1 VKGKRWV
8 GRWLREEKGQVAARL
23 RLRHGVG
30 GQMVVRRKE
39 AATMAFG
46 RVAAVPW
53 LGPKEGDEIER
64 EWAEWGNEAQFGSGL
79 ARWAGAE
86 MEGWGGRGWTGR
98 REKGW
103 WAEMRKEIGIKYLN
117 FWLLI

>member
-8 GRWLREEKGQVAARL
+8 GRRLREEKGQVAARL
-23 RLRHGVG
+23 HLRHGVG
-30 GQMVVRRKE
+30 GRMVVRRKE

-53 LGPKEGDEIER
+53 LSLKEGDEIER

-79 ARWAGAE
+79 ARWAGAK
-86 MEGWGGRGWTGR
+86 MEGGGR
-98 REKGW
+98 KGLG
-103 WAEMRKEIGIKYLN
+103 RKERKGLVG
-117 FWLLI
+117 